1 MIRRRVRLVAA
12 VFPGAQILDVAG
24 PVAVFSA
31 ANRHLP
37 RNRGYDVALA
47 SDVAG
52 PLRTNSPIELLV
64 SRSWSQVGVENLDV
78 LLVAGG
84 MPGTDAA
91 ASSRALRGLV
101 RNACRQGKRVAAVC
115 TGALI
120 LAAAGL
126 LDGRRCTTHWQY
138 IERLRR
144 EHPAAR
150 VVEDALFV
158 EDGGVWTSAG
168 VTAGMDMA
176 LAMVADDFGSEVS
189 ARVAQD
195 LVMFAVRPGSQRQI
209 SDTLDLP
216 PTRNRKFRDLILWVR
231 ANPAAKVDVSTLAER
246 CAMTPRTFTRRF
258 REECGVTPA
267 KMVEEARVARAKTYL
282 ESTDLPLSRVA
293 TLSGFP
299 SRAAMD
305 AAFARRLGLTPGGY
319 RAGAATP
326 AHDRPEPVL
335 SDVPARA
342 PQG

>member
-1 MIRRRVRLVAA
+1 MLRRKVRLVAA

-37 RNRGYDVALA
+37 RDRGYDIALA
-47 SDVAG
+47 AEAAG
-52 PLRTNSPIELLV
+52 PLRTNSPIELCID
-64 SRSWSQVGVENLDV
+64 RSWSQIEIAGLDV

-84 MPGTDAA
+84 MPGTDGAA
-91 ASSRALRGLV
+91 ASRVLRSLV
-101 RNACRQGKRVAAVC
+101 NEACAAGKRVAAVC

-138 IERLRR
+138 IARLRAD
-144 EHPAAR
+144 HPSAR
-150 VVEDALFV
+150 VVEDVLFV
-158 EDGGVWTSAG
+158 EDRDVWTSAG

-195 LVMFAVRPGSQRQI
+195 LVMFAVRPGSQKQI
-209 SDTLDLP
+209 SDALELP
-216 PTRNRKFRDLILWVR
+216 PTRTRKFRDLILWVR
-231 ANPAAKVDVSTLAER
+231 ANPTAKVDVPALAER

-267 KMVEEARVARAKTYL
+267 KMVEAARVSRAKTYL
-282 ESTDLPLSRVA
+282 ETTDLPLARVA

-305 AAFARRLGLTPGGY
+305 AAFVRRLGLSSGTY
-319 RAGAATP
+319 RAGARVRERP
-326 AHDRPEPVL
+326 GPGLSRIPEP
-335 SDVPARA
+335 A